1 MNLFIGIKLENI
13 FILNQ
18 TESHHL
24 SKVLRLRI
32 NQEVL
37 VTQGNGILFLGKIKN
52 TNHKKAEIEIIK
64 ELKNTQKRNYTI
76 RMAVAPTKQIDRT
89 EWFLEK
95 SVEVGLDEYF
105 PILSFH
111 SERRKINNERLERIA
126 FSAVKQSQKAELITI
141 NKLIRFEEFISQ
153 DFKGQK
159 FIAHCYDGYKTLI
172 NKAINL
178 ENDYTFLIG
187 PEGDFS
193 KEEVELAKHHG
204 FEAISL
210 GNQRLRTETA
220 ALACV
225 MQVHFAHL

>member
-1 MNLFIGIKLENI
+1 MNLFIGNKLENI

-24 SKVLRLRI
+24 SKVLRLPL

-37 VTQGNGILFLGKIKN
+37 VTQGDGILFLGKIKN
-52 TNHKKAEIEIIK
+52 NHHKKAEIEIIK
-64 ELKNTQKRNYTI
+64 ELKNTQKRDYSI
-76 RMAVAPTKQIDRT
+76 RMAVAPTKQIDRI

-126 FSAVKQSQKAELITI
+126 LSAVKQSQKAELITI
-141 NKLIRFEEFISQ
+141 NKLIRFEEFVSQ

-159 FIAHCYDGYKTLI
+159 FIAHCNDGDKTLI
-172 NKAINL
+172 NKAINS

-193 KEEVELAKHHG
+193 KEEVELAKQHG